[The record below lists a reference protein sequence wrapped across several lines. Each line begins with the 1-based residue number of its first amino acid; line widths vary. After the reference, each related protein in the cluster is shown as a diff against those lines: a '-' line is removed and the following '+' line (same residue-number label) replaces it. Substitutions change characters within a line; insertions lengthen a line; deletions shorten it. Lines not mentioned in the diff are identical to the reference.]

1 MFVPRSC
8 QVTRRSRHLFCIA
21 FPTVVFASLP
31 LPERPRNALTST
43 LTLSGSFFEHL
54 NGGGLGT
61 DSLFLVIG
69 ARCFSVLFPNPRG
82 KLCFFLFHRFLSYT
96 AASHPAFFVISA
108 IPSLYSLN
116 SAICDFHLQQEK
128 GLGCTPFH
136 FELCFLCVS
145 LQLCRPLVLKAS
157 AVCVSVPDLAM
168 YPAHRCKNN
177 IVFVCSGPCRT
188 FPRPSLFP
196 MSFSPP
202 FCRYCAFPFPQ
213 SCCDSDIF
221 LLSMTSVFFA
231 MSLSGAAQQVTTT
244 GSAILISLLLPF
256 LFQKGSSG

>member
-1 MFVPRSC
+1 MLC
-8 QVTRRSRHLFCIA
+8 
-21 FPTVVFASLP
+21 AS
-31 LPERPRNALTST
+31 A
-43 LTLSGSFFEHL
+43 
-54 NGGGLGT
+54 
-61 DSLFLVIG
+61 
-69 ARCFSVLFPNPRG
+69 
-82 KLCFFLFHRFLSYT
+82 CFFPIREESCAFFSSIVLSCA

-145 LQLCRPLVLKAS
+145 LHLCRPPVLKAS

-221 LLSMTSVFFA
+221 LLSMTSVFLA